1 MSAAYPTVRCD
12 ESTDNFSFAEACK
25 SLEAENDSARRQ
37 SARHGLWIA
46 VAVYVSFA
54 LPDQWLIPDVAPVTI
69 AARFVVAVMA
79 LLAFEAL
86 RLAKAK
92 IVWLDITCAAA
103 LLAGYLGWLYPAIG
117 TRDVAAMS
125 YYMIFGAIFM
135 MGANLFFSFSFR
147 LSVITSSVVLC
158 AFFVTIE
165 TYFPSSQ
172 VYKIAFGMFYIS
184 CFVFTSSINW
194 RLNVERRSVLLNAAE
209 ARYQHWEA
217 SERGRSLLELSNT
230 DYLTGINN
238 RRALDRRLD
247 ECWAAWKDEGRDF
260 VVFLIDVDFFKRFN
274 DRYGH
279 QEGDRCLA
287 VIANLLKAVVESSGG
302 MIGRYGGEEFI
313 VVMPA
318 ETPSVAMSLAER
330 IRMEVEFLAIAH
342 DERPDDS
349 AIVTVSIGVAFTS
362 EDVGEKVERIVRE
375 ADLALYNAKASGR
388 NCIRRFDPSLPRPDD
403 NAGKLVPLLTAAID
417 RKLVSLVYQ
426 PIFDLTNERAKAVEA
441 LMRLR
446 MPDGTAV
453 SPRTFIPVAERT
465 GAILELGKWAIE
477 TACRDI
483 LMTDRMATVSVNVS
497 PIQLRSPGFAASVAD
512 ILARCGVSG
521 SRLALEVTEGLDMD
535 MQSEV
540 LKCIADLRALGVEI
554 WLDDFGS
561 GFAGLSWLRA
571 IEFQTVKV
579 DRTFLHDCS
588 NQRGLTMLQDMVALI
603 RNRGNTILVEGV
615 ETAAQ
620 LSLLKDLRIDRVQ
633 GFHMGMPVSAER
645 LNAA

>member
-1 MSAAYPTVRCD
+1 MSAADAPVQRD
-12 ESTDNFSFAEACK
+12 ESTDSFSFAEACK
-25 SLEAENDSARRQ
+25 SLETENDAVRRR
-37 SARHGLWIA
+37 SSRRGLWIA
-46 VAVYVSFA
+46 VAVYVAFA
-54 LPDQWLIPDVAPVTI
+54 LPDRWLIPDVASATI
-69 AARFVVAVMA
+69 AARSVVATIA

-92 IVWLDITCAAA
+92 TVWLDITCASA

-117 TRDVAAMS
+117 TSDVTAMS

-135 MGANLFFSFSFR
+135 MGANLFFSFPFR
-147 LSVITSSVVLC
+147 LSVITSGFVLC

-165 TYFPSSQ
+165 AFFPSSQ
-172 VYKIAFGMFYIS
+172 TYKLAFGMFYIS
-184 CFVFTSSINW
+184 CFVFTSFVNW
-194 RLNVERRSVLLNAAE
+194 RLNVERRNVLLNAAE

-230 DYLTGINN
+230 DYLTGISN

-247 ECWAAWKDEGRDF
+247 ECWAAWEDERRDF
-260 VVFLIDVDFFKRFN
+260 VVLLIDVDFFKRFN

-279 QEGDRCLA
+279 QEGDQCLT
-287 VIANLLKAVVESSGG
+287 VIANALKALVESSGG

-313 VVMPA
+313 VVLPV
-318 ETPSVAMSLAER
+318 ETPKIAMSLAEK
-330 IRMEVEFLAIAH
+330 IRMEVEFLAIEH
-342 DERPDDS
+342 DGRPDDS
-349 AIVTVSIGVAFTS
+349 PIVTVSIGVAFTR
-362 EDVGEKVERIVRE
+362 DKVGEKVERIVRE
-375 ADLALYNAKASGR
+375 ADLALYHAKASGR
-388 NCIRRFDPSLPRPDD
+388 NCIRRFDPLLPRPDD

-426 PIFDLTNERAKAVEA
+426 PIFELTNEKARAVEA

-453 SPRTFIPVAERT
+453 SPKTFIPVAERT

-497 PIQLRSPGFAASVAD
+497 PIQLRSPGFAANVAD
-512 ILARCGVSG
+512 ILIRCGVSG

-540 LKCIADLRALGVEI
+540 LKCIADLRTLGVEI

-588 NQRGLTMLQDMVALI
+588 NPRGLTMLQDMVALI

-620 LSLLKDLRIDRVQ
+620 LSLLKDLRIDRAQ
-633 GFHMGMPVSAER
+633 GYHMGMPVSAEL